1 VKTNNEKDKGTYSLE
16 MCITDGFSLP
26 ICEKFTLTVEIPIKT
41 MQKETKV
48 VSQIFNT
55 SIQ

>member
-1 VKTNNEKDKGTYSLE
+1 LE

-26 ICEKFTLTVEIPIKT
+26 NCEKFTLTVEIPIKI

>member
-1 VKTNNEKDKGTYSLE
+1 MKTNNEKDKGTYSLE